1 MLFRDALTSSG
12 PTLHHS
18 IFTGQQLIIFNRGS
32 LLLPLLFYVLRT
44 GPLFFY
50 FAEVKFYCQYA
61 LAGGS

>member
-44 GPLFFY
+44 GPLFFIL
-50 FAEVKFYCQYA
+50 KFYCQYA